1 MLTHL
6 AAIKWKS
13 FDNKGVTMGLFW
25 DLMQESAIAANREKA
40 DTLEGRVRELERDL
54 ATTNQRLD
62 EVIKRLE
69 KQSGE
74 DLNNDGLIG

>member
-1 MLTHL
+1 
-6 AAIKWKS
+6 
-13 FDNKGVTMGLFW
+13 MGLFW

-54 ATTNQRLD
+54 AKTNQRLD

>member
-1 MLTHL
+1 
-6 AAIKWKS
+6 
-13 FDNKGVTMGLFW
+13 MGLFW
-25 DLMQESAIAANREKA
+25 DLMQESAIAENREKA
-40 DTLEGRVRELERDL
+40 DTLEGRVCELERDF
-54 ATTNQRLD
+54 AKTNQRLD

>member
-1 MLTHL
+1 
-6 AAIKWKS
+6 
-13 FDNKGVTMGLFW
+13 MGLFW

-54 ATTNQRLD
+54 AKTNQRLD

-74 DLNNDGLIG
+74 DLNNDGIIG